1 MEEMAQAALDKGMY
15 AIGFSSHSTMPFEC
29 GWTMRGAPIDVY
41 LAEAARVR
49 ELFVGKLDV
58 LAGLELDYHSDV
70 PIDGL
75 DYVVSSTHFVLKD
88 GDYLPVDESGARI
101 SADADKYYGG
111 DVFGYIRDFYEDVS
125 HLADRGPCVIGHF
138 DLVTKFN
145 EGGCMFDESDP
156 RYIGPAT
163 DALEALA
170 KKDVVFEI
178 NTGAIYRGSRL
189 SPYPSAVLLGRI
201 AELGGRVI
209 LASDAH
215 CTDAIAYK
223 FDEAA
228 EYAAAAGIKNIEKY
242 PPKFVPAK

>member
-1 MEEMAQAALDKGMY
+1 M
-15 AIGFSSHSTMPFEC
+15 
-29 GWTMRGAPIDVY
+29 
-41 LAEAARVR
+41 
-49 ELFVGKLDV
+49 
-58 LAGLELDYHSDV
+58 
-70 PIDGL
+70 
-75 DYVVSSTHFVLKD
+75 
-88 GDYLPVDESGARI
+88 
-101 SADADKYYGG
+101 
-111 DVFGYIRDFYEDVS
+111 
-125 HLADRGPCVIGHF
+125 IGHF

-145 EGGCMFDESDP
+145 EGGCMFGESDP

-215 CTDAIAYK
+215 CTDAVAYK

-242 PPKFVPAK
+242 PPKFVPVK

>member
-29 GWTMRGAPIDVY
+29 GWTMRGAPVDVY
-41 LAEAARVR
+41 LAEAARR
-49 ELFVGKLDV
+49 ELFAGKLDV

-189 SPYPSAVLLGRI
+189 SPYPSALLLGRI

-215 CTDAIAYK
+215 CTDAVAYK

-228 EYAAAAGIKNIEKY
+228 EYAAVAGIKNIEKY
-242 PPKFVPAK
+242 PPKFVPVK

>member
-1 MEEMAQAALDKGMY
+1 M
-15 AIGFSSHSTMPFEC
+15 
-29 GWTMRGAPIDVY
+29 
-41 LAEAARVR
+41 
-49 ELFVGKLDV
+49 
-58 LAGLELDYHSDV
+58 

-75 DYVVSSTHFVLKD
+75 DYIVSSTHFVLKD

-101 SADADKYYGG
+101 SADTDKYYGG

>member
-1 MEEMAQAALDKGMY
+1 
-15 AIGFSSHSTMPFEC
+15 
-29 GWTMRGAPIDVY
+29 
-41 LAEAARVR
+41 
-49 ELFVGKLDV
+49 
-58 LAGLELDYHSDV
+58 
-70 PIDGL
+70 
-75 DYVVSSTHFVLKD
+75 
-88 GDYLPVDESGARI
+88 
-101 SADADKYYGG
+101 
-111 DVFGYIRDFYEDVS
+111 
-125 HLADRGPCVIGHF
+125 
-138 DLVTKFN
+138 
-145 EGGCMFDESDP
+145 MFDESDP

-215 CTDAIAYK
+215 CTDAVAYK

-228 EYAAAAGIKNIEKY
+228 EYAAAAGDKKY
-242 PPKFVPAK
+242 RKISAEVCSRKVKLRGEYASRPSFRQRCCTGHVGGRAQAMMRERCGGETQK

>member
-1 MEEMAQAALDKGMY
+1 M
-15 AIGFSSHSTMPFEC
+15 
-29 GWTMRGAPIDVY
+29 
-41 LAEAARVR
+41 
-49 ELFVGKLDV
+49 
-58 LAGLELDYHSDV
+58 
-70 PIDGL
+70 
-75 DYVVSSTHFVLKD
+75 
-88 GDYLPVDESGARI
+88 
-101 SADADKYYGG
+101 
-111 DVFGYIRDFYEDVS
+111 
-125 HLADRGPCVIGHF
+125 IGHF

-163 DALEALA
+163 DALENSC
-170 KKDVVFEI
+170 KEGRCFRDQY
-178 NTGAIYRGSRL
+178 GAIYRGSRL

-215 CTDAIAYK
+215 CTDAVAYK

-242 PPKFVPAK
+242 PPKFVPVK